1 MADKAK
7 IAKGALLSLIPLF
20 SFSCFVFVMS
30 LYSIQTATNV
40 KSSDA
45 LAALTIQ
52 DRGGD
57 WDASRVPE
65 KEYSDTGEE
74 IPQAQDTPLKKIE
87 LKSAFSIRIKQGLES
102 EILSDKDS
110 DVKLPIASLTKLM
123 SAVVC
128 LENYDLRQK
137 IVISKEADSMPPMHT
152 DIKEGQTYSVGEL
165 LNIMLVE
172 SSNKAAYALSEI
184 MGADK
189 FVLAM
194 NDKATE
200 LGLKDSFFTDP
211 TGLSQNNISTA
222 KDLALLAEYIIN
234 SLPEIS
240 QMTTQKFYSLPD
252 LGEISNTNK
261 MLGELYNA
269 VLSKTGFT
277 NYANGCLLMALAA
290 PDGGYVI
297 NVVLGADDRF
307 LEMKKIINS
316 QQ

>member
-1 MADKAK
+1 MADKTK
-7 IAKGALLSLIPLF
+7 IAKGVLLSLIPLF
-20 SFSCFVFVMS
+20 SFSCFVFGLGIYFGQS
-30 LYSIQTATNV
+30 FDIIDGNDT
-40 KSSDA
+40 
-45 LAALTIQ
+45 LASLTIQ
-52 DRGGD
+52 ERAGD
-57 WDASRVPE
+57 LSASRVSE
-65 KEYSDTGEE
+65 KEYSDIGEE
-74 IPQAQDTPLKKIE
+74 ISQDFSKKELE
-87 LKSAFSIRIKQGLES
+87 LKSAVSIKINQQQES
-102 EILSDKDS
+102 EILFEKASDL
-110 DVKLPIASLTKLM
+110 KLPIASLTKLM

-128 LENYDLRQK
+128 LENYDLQQK
-137 IVISKEADSMPPMHT
+137 VVVSKEADSMPPMRI

-184 MGADK
+184 IGPDK
-189 FVLAM
+189 FVSAM

-200 LGLKDSFFTDP
+200 LGLKNSFFADS

-222 KDLALLAEYIIN
+222 RELALLAEYIIN

-240 QMTTQKFYSLPD
+240 QMTTQKTYSLPD
-252 LGEISNTNK
+252 LGEVSNTNK
-261 MLGELYNA
+261 MLDELYNV

-290 PDGGYVI
+290 PDGGYII